1 MPEVE
6 DRRTRIHRRR
16 HLISEVLVAAL
27 VAVAYEGPVGVVH
40 AALRSEGVS
49 ISSLAL
55 FVVFFLTVLRF
66 FIGDILHLDE
76 DELSEPRD
84 DFADKGAEARWF
96 LDLGVIVLEFV
107 ILIFLGHLASLKES
121 QHRPVSFYA
130 LFTVLM
136 AVDVLWIFAMG
147 VMSWLTKRYH
157 SHMLWGLWER
167 GKVPWGWAVLNA
179 AMLAITWIWYAR
191 GSHYSTKDL
200 SIFTSINAVAFVV
213 DVVILNYYMG
223 RHAMEGDIVDTVQ
236 LRDAGMTAALQQA
249 RASESEHGIPI
260 GAALL
265 DGDGNVIGA
274 GHNQRVQLGNQV
286 LHAEIDCL
294 ANVGRRTSYADTTL
308 YSTLM
313 PCYMCAGAII
323 QFKIPRVVV
332 GESKNF
338 EGAADLLKAHGVQVT
353 DVEDEECVAMMR
365 NFIANRSDVW
375 AEDIGTSEAVT

>member
-1 MPEVE
+1 MPEIE

-40 AALRSEGVS
+40 AALRSEGIS
-49 ISSLAL
+49 IYSLAL

-84 DFADKGAEARWF
+84 DLADKGAEARWF
-96 LDLGVIVLEFV
+96 LDLGVIVAEFV
-107 ILIFLGHLASLKES
+107 ILIFLGHLASLTES
-121 QHRPVSFYA
+121 KHPPISFYD
-130 LFTVLM
+130 LFIVLM
-136 AVDVLWIFAMG
+136 AVDVLWIFSMG
-147 VMSWLTKRYH
+147 VMSWLTTKYH
-157 SHMLWGLWER
+157 RHMLWGLWARRE
-167 GKVPWGWAVLNA
+167 VPWGWLFLNA
-179 AMLAITWIWYAR
+179 AMLVLTSIWYAP
-191 GSHYSTKDL
+191 GSHYSAKAL
-200 SIFTSINAVAFVV
+200 LIFVGINIIAFVV

-223 RHAMEGDIVDTVQ
+223 RCSMEGETTGTRQ
-236 LRDAGMTAALQQA
+236 PRDAGMTAALQQA
-249 RASESEHGIPI
+249 RVSEEERGIPI
-260 GAALL
+260 GAALV
-265 DGDGNVIGA
+265 DDKGDVVGR

-294 ANVGRRTSYADTTL
+294 ANVGRRTSYTDTTL

-313 PCYMCAGAII
+313 PCFMCAGAVI

-338 EGAADLLKAHGVQVT
+338 EGAADLLRAHGVQVT
-353 DVEDEECVAMMR
+353 DLEDEECAVMMR
-365 NFIANRSDVW
+365 NFIATRLDVW
-375 AEDIGTSEAVT
+375 AEDIGGAA